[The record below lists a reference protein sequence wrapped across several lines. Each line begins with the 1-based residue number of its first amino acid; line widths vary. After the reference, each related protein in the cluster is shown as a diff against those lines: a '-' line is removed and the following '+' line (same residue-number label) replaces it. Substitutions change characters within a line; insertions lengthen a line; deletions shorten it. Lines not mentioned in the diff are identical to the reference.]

1 MIMKSLKAIIEKGSD
16 GLYSIYIPE
25 IAGLYGTGE
34 TEDEAKEN
42 LKEAIEAAIDHVEET
57 GETDDYAPLL
67 EKHAIEYV
75 YDLSGFFK
83 TFDIFDVTAFSRRL
97 GINSS
102 LMRRYK
108 TGMSKAS
115 ATQKSKILT
124 GIHSV
129 AGQLSAVNF

>member
-1 MIMKSLKAIIEKGSD
+1 MKSLKAIIEKGSD
-16 GLYSIYIPE
+16 GFYSIYMPE

-34 TEDEAKEN
+34 TEEEAKEN
-42 LKEAIEAAIDHVEET
+42 LKDAIEMAIDHVEET
-57 GETDDYAPLL
+57 GDTTYYAPLL
-67 EKHAIEYV
+67 EKHIVEYA

-83 TFDIFDVTAFSRRL
+83 TFDIFDVTAFSKKI

-115 ATQKSKILT
+115 VAQKTKILD
-124 GIHSV
+124 GIYSV
-129 AGQLSAVNF
+129 ANELHAVKF